1 MSSDK
6 QASTRP
12 LRVLRIDASSRYE
25 GSVTRKLVDDFIK
38 QLDTRERK
46 IQITHR
52 DLAGEQLPFIDEQWI
67 GANFT
72 PVDQRNL
79 SQKAI
84 LAQSDRLVK
93 EVQDADILVVG
104 VPIYNFG
111 VPAALKAWIDLIA
124 RAGLTFRY
132 TDNGP
137 VGLLKNKK
145 AFLVFASGGTPIG
158 SEIDFASDYLRHVL
172 GFVGID
178 DVELISAERLNANN
192 ADSRQAA
199 QHQIQQ
205 VVKRLQ
211 QAESVAA

>member
-6 QASTRP
+6 QASTGS

-25 GSVTRKLVDDFIK
+25 GSVTRKLVDDFLK
-38 QLDTRERK
+38 ELETREQN
-46 IQITHR
+46 IQISHR
-52 DLAGEQLPFIDEQWI
+52 DLAREHLPFIDEHWI

-84 LAQSDRLVK
+84 LAQSDRLVR

-111 VPAALKAWIDLIA
+111 VPAALKAWIDLVV

-145 AFLVFASGGTPIG
+145 AYLVLASGGTPIG
-158 SEIDFASDYLRHVL
+158 SAIDFASDYLRHVL

-192 ADSRQAA
+192 ADSMQAPLD
-199 QHQIQQ
+199 QIQQ
-205 VVKRLQ
+205 AVKRLQ
-211 QAESVAA
+211 QVVSVAA